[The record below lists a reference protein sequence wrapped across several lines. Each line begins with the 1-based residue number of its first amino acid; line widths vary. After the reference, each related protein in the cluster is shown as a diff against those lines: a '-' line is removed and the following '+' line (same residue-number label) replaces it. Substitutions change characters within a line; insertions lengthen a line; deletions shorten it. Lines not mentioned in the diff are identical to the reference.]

1 VIRTLDL
8 GFSLL
13 VHCQGNPVHNSRTS
27 KDPAMKIKVKV
38 EGCKHKEGMG
48 ELVNKEKIIE
58 KIWPTPMPLP

>member
-1 VIRTLDL
+1 L
-8 GFSLL
+8 
-13 VHCQGNPVHNSRTS
+13 

-48 ELVNKEKIIE
+48 ELVNKEKIVE